1 MAEYR
6 REVAWCFCC
15 PVGGSRKRA
24 RTKISKI
31 SVDFAGSSCRVGRS
45 FPETTVPDM
54 SLAPDSFSRSST
66 GPAADGGA
74 PAREDERRVNLLVLC
89 GLALIVGVMT
99 GCGAV
104 ALRALIGL
112 FHNAFYNGTFS
123 IWYDANVS
131 EGPSRFGDWVFL
143 SPVLGGLA
151 VVFLVQRFA
160 PEAQGHG
167 VPEVMDAVFYK
178 RGNIRGQV
186 AIVKSL
192 ASALSIG
199 SGAAVGREGPII
211 QIGAALG
218 SAFSQAIKLSTWQKI
233 TLLSA
238 GAGAGIA
245 ATFNTPLGG
254 VLFALEILLPEVSN
268 RTFLPVV
275 IATGAATTIGR
286 ILIGPAPAF
295 VVPDIQ
301 LSMAQALGLQEAVAF
316 VLLGIMCGVA
326 SWAFIRLLVV
336 MEDGFPKLPGNAY
349 TQNVVGMTVIGLMM
363 VVLTRN
369 FGHSYVDGVGYGVIQ
384 STLDNKMT
392 GAGLLALLF
401 ALKMLATTISLGCGA
416 SGGIFSPSLYL
427 GATLG
432 GAFALAVGA
441 ILPHAGLSVPSA
453 AIVGM
458 AAMVGAGTGGVMT
471 AIVMVFE
478 MTRDYAIIV
487 PVIVGVAVAAGIR
500 RSLVGETIYTIKLRH
515 RGHRIPK
522 ERHINLYLV
531 KQAQDIME
539 RRFILAKAGT
549 TLKEAIGAEDTDDLR
564 AIIVEREGRIV
575 GLIPPRSG
583 LWLESQSNPNLLV
596 ERFVESRAVV
606 CRDIDLLSLV
616 FARLKRHRSGA
627 AIVFH
632 GVARPRVRDIVGVI
646 TKRAIADTVI
656 DSYDD

>member
-1 MAEYR
+1 M
-6 REVAWCFCC
+6 
-15 PVGGSRKRA
+15 
-24 RTKISKI
+24 
-31 SVDFAGSSCRVGRS
+31 
-45 FPETTVPDM
+45 
-54 SLAPDSFSRSST
+54 
-66 GPAADGGA
+66 
-74 PAREDERRVNLLVLC
+74 
-89 GLALIVGVMT
+89 GVTT

-123 IWYDANVS
+123 IWYDANIS
-131 EGPSRFGDWVFL
+131 EGPSRFGDWIFL
-143 SPVLGGLA
+143 SPVLGGLV

-160 PEAQGHG
+160 PEAKGHG

-186 AIVKSL
+186 AIIKSL

-218 SAFSQAIKLSTWQKI
+218 SAFSQAIKLSTSQKI

-286 ILIGPAPAF
+286 ILIGPDPAF
-295 VVPDIQ
+295 VLPDIQ
-301 LSMAQALGLQEAVAF
+301 ISLAQALGLQEAIAF
-316 VLLGIMCGVA
+316 VMLGILCGVA
-326 SWAFIRLLVV
+326 SWAFIRLLVI

-349 TQNVVGMTVIGLMM
+349 TQNVVGMAVIGLMM
-363 VVLTRN
+363 VVLTHAL
-369 FGHSYVDGVGYGVIQ
+369 GHPYVDGVGYGVIQ

-392 GAGLLALLF
+392 YAGLLASLF

-432 GAFALAVGA
+432 GAFALLVGM
-441 ILPHAGLSVPSA
+441 IFPHSGLSVTSA

-500 RSLVGETIYTIKLRH
+500 RTLIGETIYTIKLRH

-596 ERFVESRAVV
+596 ERFVESRAVI
-606 CRDIDLLSLV
+606 CRDVDLLSLV

-627 AIVFH
+627 AIVFR
-632 GVARPRVRDIVGVI
+632 GVHRPRAHDIVGVI

>member
-1 MAEYR
+1 
-6 REVAWCFCC
+6 
-15 PVGGSRKRA
+15 
-24 RTKISKI
+24 
-31 SVDFAGSSCRVGRS
+31 
-45 FPETTVPDM
+45 M
-54 SLAPDSFSRSST
+54 SLAPASPSDVSAQPRL
-66 GPAADGGA
+66 GGQT
-74 PAREDERRVNLLVLC
+74 PARKDERRVSLLVLC
-89 GLALIVGVMT
+89 ALALIVGIMT

-123 IWYDANVS
+123 FLYDANVS
-131 EGPSRFGDWVFL
+131 EGPSRFGNWVLL
-143 SPVLGGLA
+143 SPILGGLV

-160 PEAQGHG
+160 PEAKGHG

-178 RGNIRGQV
+178 DGNIRGQV
-186 AIVKSL
+186 AIVKSI

-218 SAFSQAIKLSTWQKI
+218 SAFSQVIKLPTWQKI

-254 VLFALEILLPEVSN
+254 VLFAIEILLPEVSN

-275 IATGAATTIGR
+275 LATGAATTIGR
-286 ILIGPAPAF
+286 ILIGPDPAF
-295 VVPDIQ
+295 VVPGIQ
-301 LSMAQALGLQEAVAF
+301 LSLGQALGAEEAVAF
-316 VLLGIMCGVA
+316 VVLGILCGVA
-326 SWAFIRLLVV
+326 SWAFIRLLVM

-349 TQNVVGMTVIGLMM
+349 TQNILGMAVIGAMM
-363 VVLTRN
+363 VVLTHF
-369 FGHSYVDGVGYGVIQ
+369 FGHPYVDGVGYGVIQ

-392 GAGLLALLF
+392 SAGLLALLF
-401 ALKMLATTISLGCGA
+401 ALKLLATTISLGCGA

-432 GAFALAVGA
+432 GAFAVAVGA
-441 ILPHAGLSVPSA
+441 ILPHAGLTVPSA

-471 AIVMVFE
+471 AIVMIFE

-487 PVIVGVAVAAGIR
+487 PVIVAVAVAAGIR
-500 RSLVGETIYTIKLRH
+500 RALIGETIYTIKLRH

-522 ERHINLYLV
+522 ERHINLFRV

-549 TLKEAIGAEDTDDLR
+549 SLKDAVGAEDNDDLR

-583 LWLESQSNPNLLV
+583 LWREQQRNPDVKV
-596 ERFVESRAVV
+596 ENFVESRAVI
-606 CRDIDLLSLV
+606 CRDVDLLSLV

-627 AIVFH
+627 AMVFR
-632 GVARPRVRDIVGVI
+632 GVVRPRARDIVGVI

-656 DSYDD
+656 DSYDE

>member
-1 MAEYR
+1 
-6 REVAWCFCC
+6 
-15 PVGGSRKRA
+15 
-24 RTKISKI
+24 
-31 SVDFAGSSCRVGRS
+31 
-45 FPETTVPDM
+45 M
-54 SLAPDSFSRSST
+54 SLASPSDFPIH
-66 GPAADGGA
+66 PAVGSVT
-74 PAREDERRVNLLVLC
+74 PVREDERRVSLLVLC

-99 GCGAV
+99 GFGAV
-104 ALRALIGL
+104 ALRWLIGF
-112 FHNAFYNGTFS
+112 FHNVFYNGTFS
-123 IWYDANVS
+123 IWYDANIS
-131 EGPSRFGDWVFL
+131 EGPSRFGNWVLL
-143 SPVLGGLA
+143 SPVLGGLV

-160 PEAQGHG
+160 PEAKGHG
-167 VPEVMDAVFYK
+167 VPEVMDSVFYK

-186 AIVKSL
+186 AIIKSL

-218 SAFSQAIKLSTWQKI
+218 SAFSQLLRLSTSQKI

-275 IATGAATTIGR
+275 VATGAATAIGR
-286 ILIGPAPAF
+286 ILIGPDPAF
-295 VVPDIQ
+295 IVPTIQ
-301 LSMAQALGLQEAVAF
+301 TSLSPTIGLQEAIFF
-316 VLLGIMCGVA
+316 VLLGILCGVA
-326 SWAFIRLLVV
+326 SWAFIRLLVI
-336 MEDGFPKLPGNAY
+336 MEDWFPKLPGNAY
-349 TQNVVGMTVIGLMM
+349 TQNILGMAVVGLMM
-363 VVLTRN
+363 VVLTHF
-369 FGHSYVDGVGYGVIQ
+369 FGHPYVDGVGYGVIQ
-384 STLDNKMT
+384 STLDNQMT
-392 GAGLLALLF
+392 SAGLLALLF

-432 GAFALAVGA
+432 GAFAVAVGV
-441 ILPHAGLSVPSA
+441 ILPHAGLTVPSA

-487 PVIVGVAVAAGIR
+487 PVIVAVAIAAGIR
-500 RSLVGETIYTIKLRH
+500 RALIGETIYTIKLRH

-522 ERHINLYLV
+522 ERHINLFLV
-531 KQAQDIME
+531 RQAQDIME

-549 TLKEAIGAEDTDDLR
+549 TLKEAIANEGTDDVR
-564 AIIVEREGRIV
+564 AIIVERDGRIV

-583 LWLESQSNPNLLV
+583 LWRESQGNPNLLV
-596 ERFVESRAVV
+596 ERFVERRAVI
-606 CRDIDLLSLV
+606 CRDVDLLSRVL
-616 FARLKRHRSGA
+616 ARLRRHRSGA

-632 GVARPRVRDIVGVI
+632 GVDRPRARDIVGVI

-656 DSYDD
+656 DSFDD

>member
-1 MAEYR
+1 MSSISDITPQISLP
-6 REVAWCFCC
+6 
-15 PVGGSRKRA
+15 PV
-24 RTKISKI
+24 
-31 SVDFAGSSCRVGRS
+31 AGSSS
-45 FPETTVPDM
+45 
-54 SLAPDSFSRSST
+54 
-66 GPAADGGA
+66 AARG
-74 PAREDERRVNLLVLC
+74 EKRVNLLVLC
-89 GLALIVGVMT
+89 GLALAVGIMT
-99 GCGAV
+99 GFGAV
-104 ALRALIGL
+104 ALRWLIGL

-123 IWYDANVS
+123 IFYNANVT
-131 EGPSRFGDWVFL
+131 EGPSRFGNWVLL
-143 SPVLGGLA
+143 SPVLGGLV
-151 VVFLVQRFA
+151 VVFLVERFA
-160 PEAQGHG
+160 PEAKGHG

-218 SAFSQAIKLSTWQKI
+218 SAFSQIIRLSTWQKI

-286 ILIGPAPAF
+286 ILIGPDPAF
-295 VVPDIQ
+295 VVPDVQ
-301 LSMAQALGLQEAVAF
+301 LTLAQALGFQEAIAF
-316 VLLGIMCGVA
+316 VLLGILCGFA

-336 MEDGFPKLPGNAY
+336 MEDGFPKLPGGVY
-349 TQNVVGMTVIGLMM
+349 VQNIIGMALVGLMM
-363 VVLTRN
+363 VVLTHS
-369 FGHSYVDGVGYGVIQ
+369 FGHPYVDGVGYGVIQ
-384 STLDNKMT
+384 SILDKDMNS
-392 GAGLLALLF
+392 AGLLALLLV
-401 ALKMLATTISLGCGA
+401 LKLLATTISLGCGA

-432 GAFALAVGA
+432 AAFAAVVGLVA
-441 ILPHAGLSVPSA
+441 PHAGLSLPSA

-471 AIVMVFE
+471 AIVMIFE

-487 PVIVGVAVAAGIR
+487 PVIVGVAVAAGVR
-500 RSLVGETIYTIKLRH
+500 RTLIGETIYTIKLRH

-539 RRFILAKAGT
+539 RRFILVGT
-549 TLKEAIGAEDTDDLR
+549 GTSLKDAIGQDATEDLP

-583 LWLESQSNPNLLV
+583 LWREAQRNPDLLV
-596 ERFVESRAVV
+596 ERFVESRAVL
-606 CRDIDLLSLV
+606 CRDVDLLSLV
-616 FARLKRHRSGA
+616 FARLKRRRSGA

-632 GVARPRVRDIVGVI
+632 GVERPRARDVVGVI

-656 DSYDD
+656 DSYEE